1 MVPAGRKI
9 SALKIIA
16 VIMVFTVS
24 FFTGKF
30 AADWGAAEDPQTVG
44 SSGNQAGFELPVNR
58 LNILLLGIDARKGEK
73 DARTDSMM
81 LVSIDRDTKKIA
93 GVSIPRDSMVE
104 IDGHGTNKI
113 NTANVFGG
121 ADLARKTVEK
131 LLGVEIP
138 YYVKTNF
145 DGFKD
150 IVDVLGGV
158 DMNVEK
164 RMYYPAENIN
174 LKPGQQR
181 LNGYDALGYVRY
193 RHDALG
199 DIGRAERQ
207 QKFLRTLAKEML
219 RPSTI
224 IKAPM
229 LVPKLMAAVDTN
241 LGVGDAIL
249 VAKAVSSM
257 DSNNIATATLPGVF
271 YNYKGISYW
280 KVDQTKA
287 QQVLQDL
294 FTGVR
299 VATISGPDEN
309 VPADKSAKKTK
320 QNQAVDAKKQ
330 PAEGENTD
338 NNGQATEGQTGDVT
352 GTDNTGDQPNQPES
366 PTGDTGQYPGQEQ
379 GGQYPGQ
386 DQGGQYPGQD
396 QNRQNPGQNP
406 GQNQGGQTP
415 VQNQNGQVII
425 NGQNNT
431 GQTSGSTS
439 TLNKPIAP
447 VTQPVQTPSTGTN
460 TGQTGT
466 GTGIGTQPNGT
477 TSSTN
482 VTEG

>member
-9 SALKIIA
+9 SILKIIA
-16 VIMVFTVS
+16 VILVFTVS

-30 AADWGAAEDPQTVG
+30 AADWGATEDPQQSGG
-44 SSGNQAGFELPVNR
+44 SSSNQSGFELPVNR
-58 LNILLLGIDARKGEK
+58 LNVLLLGIDARPGEK

-93 GVSIPRDSMVE
+93 VVSIPRDTMVE

-113 NTANVFGG
+113 NTANLFGG
-121 ADLARKTVEK
+121 ADLARKTVEN

-145 DGFKD
+145 NGFKD

-158 DMNVEK
+158 DINVEK

-181 LNGYDALGYVRY
+181 LNGYDALGYVRFRY
-193 RHDALG
+193 DALG
-199 DIGRAERQ
+199 DIGRTERQ

-309 VPADKSAKKTK
+309 VPSDKAVKRTK
-320 QNQAVDAKKQ
+320 QNQAVDSNKQ
-330 PAEGENTD
+330 PAVGENTD
-338 NNGQATEGQTGDVT
+338 NNGQATEGQNGGIT
-352 GTDNTGDQPNQPES
+352 GTDNTGEQQNPQGY

-396 QNRQNPGQNP
+396 QNGQYP
-406 GQNQGGQTP
+406 GQNQGGQTSD
-415 VQNQNGQVII
+415 QNQNGQVII

-431 GQTSGSTS
+431 GQSTGGINP
-439 TLNKPIAP
+439 LNKPSAP
-447 VTQPVQTPSTGTN
+447 VTQPVQSPSAGTDK
-460 TGQTGT
+460 GQTGP
-466 GTGIGTQPNGT
+466 GTGTQPSGT